1 MQTSESFFDSG
12 TFATDPAAQEAV
24 IQLSSRSTRVREKIL
39 GKIFMSVVEKNLLNK
54 INSYRKNEFLLLNKK
69 AGYSAHNWT

>member
-1 MQTSESFFDSG
+1 MQTSESFFASG

-54 INSYRKNEFLLLNKK
+54 INS
-69 AGYSAHNWT
+69 